1 MLTLIRENTKRSSY
15 RVQQN
20 TMRRP
25 EGHLS
30 EQSLTTEELH
40 KVNLATIR
48 EGINHRRWPREVIER
63 FLLVEA

>member
-1 MLTLIRENTKRSSY
+1 MWS
-15 RVQQN
+15 
-20 TMRRP
+20 P
-25 EGHLS
+25 ERHLS
-30 EQSLTTEELH
+30 AHSLSTEELY